1 MHSSLE
7 ERKKERKKRQN
18 DRHIQA
24 KKIKE
29 KQKESYL
36 WETAALPDLSLRP
49 TTSPT
54 QAGIETEQHLDKL
67 SLYYLFFLS
76 LFITL
81 HITSTSSLCWRG
93 RRGGR
98 EGGGFQQHKWMTK
111 SASKWA
117 RTIKN
122 IFCSEPKKE
131 VNIHIIFFLQV
142 KVTNDLQRGRLLLA
156 NWWLVSYYR
165 MDIKNK
171 IWWHG
176 EDEAEQPEI
185 LGEV

>member
-98 EGGGFQQHKWMTK
+98 EGGGGSSSISEWQNQHQNEREPLKIYFV
-111 SASKWA
+111 
-117 RTIKN
+117 RN
-122 IFCSEPKKE
+122 PKKE
-131 VNIHIIFFLQV
+131 VNIHIFFSYKWKLQ
-142 KVTNDLQRGRLLLA
+142 
-156 NWWLVSYYR
+156 
-165 MDIKNK
+165 K
-171 IWWHG
+171 IYSVA
-176 EDEAEQPEI
+176 DCS
-185 LGEV
+185 